1 MSSAV
6 TKKSRPAQA
15 GGTVTSG
22 SFCLPDFL
30 RTELEAAEKLP
41 RSEATRRRLLIAAA
55 ELMRESGFNDL
66 KVADICKRAGF
77 AHGTFYLHW
86 QDRRGVAHDVLNA
99 FMNTIRLRRPP
110 RRDGQ
115 DFFQRLIAGHL
126 YYIDVYR
133 QNVGLMRCQGQ
144 LADQMEEFARI
155 GLQANLSLAQRVI
168 KAAGIELAKSTREA
182 GDSRADATGLATAL
196 SCIVMVDKLLHEVF
210 VRKLDL
216 GLDDAGLAECL
227 SRSWY
232 RALIGHDPGQPA

>member
-1 MSSAV
+1 MSRAV
-6 TKKSRPAQA
+6 IQKSQPALSGNA
-15 GGTVTSG
+15 VASG
-22 SFCLPDFL
+22 SFCLPDYL
-30 RTELEAAEKLP
+30 RAELASAEKLP

-86 QDRRGVAHDVLNA
+86 QDRRGIAHDVLNA
-99 FMNTIRLRRPP
+99 FMETIRLRRPP
-110 RRDGQ
+110 RQDGQ

-144 LADQMEEFARI
+144 LADQMEEFAQI
-155 GLQANLSLAQRVI
+155 GLQANLSLARRVI
-168 KAAGIELAKSTREA
+168 RAAGNELAKSAHVTRNGGIEA
-182 GDSRADATGLATAL
+182 VKLATAL

-210 VRKLDL
+210 VRRLDL
-216 GLDDAGLAECL
+216 GLDDAGLAESL

-232 RALIGHDPGQPA
+232 RALIGHDPQMPA